1 MDLVSRVKGI
11 LLSPKSE
18 WATIDTESTTT
29 ASLYSGY
36 VVPLAAIPAI
46 CTFVGYSVIGMN
58 VLGTA
63 WRRPMGS
70 GLTSAVVSYV
80 MSLVMV
86 FVVALIIDALA
97 PTFGGQ
103 KNQMQALKVAAYSA
117 TASWV
122 GGIFL
127 LLPSL
132 SLIAL
137 LFGLYSLYL
146 LYLGLP
152 ALMKAPEEKA
162 VGYTV
167 VVVVCVIVLA
177 IVIVAIQNA
186 VVPGAAT
193 GFGMPRP

>member
-18 WATIDTESTTT
+18 WATIDNEPATP

-36 VVPLAAIPAI
+36 VVPLAAVPAI
-46 CTFVGYSVIGMN
+46 CAFIGLSLIGTSI
-58 VLGTA
+58 LGTA
-63 WRRPMGS
+63 YRTPIGA
-70 GLTSAVVSYV
+70 GLTNAVVSYV

-103 KNQMQALKVAAYSA
+103 KSQIQALKVAAYSA

-122 GGIFL
+122 GGIFM
-127 LLPSL
+127 LLPAL
-132 SLIAL
+132 GLITL
-137 LFGLYSLYL
+137 LFSLYSLYL

-177 IVIVAIQNA
+177 IVIVAIQRA
-186 VVPGAAT
+186 VVPGAIT
-193 GFGMPRP
+193 GYSMPRP

>member
-18 WATIDTESTTT
+18 WATIDSESSTV
-29 ASLYSGY
+29 ASLYTSY
-36 VVPLAAIPAI
+36 IIPLAAVPAI
-46 CTFVGYSVIGMN
+46 CAFIGLSLIGTS

-63 WRRPMGS
+63 YRRPIGA

-80 MSLVMV
+80 LSLVMV

-103 KNQMQALKVAAYSA
+103 KNQVQALKVSAYTA

-122 GGIFL
+122 GGIFM
-127 LLPSL
+127 LLPAL
-132 SLIAL
+132 GLISV
-137 LFGLYSLYL
+137 LFSLYSLYL

-152 ALMKAPEEKA
+152 TLMKAPEEKA

-177 IVIVAIQNA
+177 IVIGLIQSA
-186 VVPGAAT
+186 LIPGAVPNFA
-193 GFGMPRP
+193 MPRP